1 MHLSLLPTAPPV
13 IHGSQGISRK
23 GEGIGRASH
32 YYSLTRI
39 KTKGQIRIQGETR
52 EVEGLSWMD
61 HEFGSNQLQDQ
72 QIGWDWFSF
81 QLPESLDLML
91 YQIRLQDGKIDP
103 HSSGTVVLPDRRI
116 RTLSPSD
123 FFIRVF
129 QFWKSPNSGAWYPS
143 GWEIF
148 LPAQGLFLRVLPWVA
163 DQELL
168 TTKSTRIT
176 YWEGAV
182 SVAGTWQGR
191 PIQGAGYVEM
201 TGYDRRFPPRI

>member
-1 MHLSLLPTAPPV
+1 LTPTAPPV

-39 KTKGQIRIQGETR
+39 KTRGQIRVQGETR
-52 EVEGLSWMD
+52 QVEGLSWMD
-61 HEFGSNQLQDQ
+61 HEFGSNQLQPYQ
-72 QIGWDWFSF
+72 TGWDWFSL
-81 QLPESLDLML
+81 QLDEPLELMI
-91 YQIRLQDGKIDP
+91 YQLRHRDGKIDP
-103 HSSGTVVLPDRRI
+103 YSSGTLVLPNRQAGS
-116 RTLSPSD
+116 LQLSD
-123 FFIRVF
+123 FSIRVF
-129 QFWKSPNSGAWYPS
+129 QYWQSPHSRARYPA
-143 GWEIF
+143 GWEIS

-168 TTKSTRIT
+168 TAASTRIT

-191 PIQGAGYVEM
+191 PVRGNGYVEM
-201 TGYDRRFPPRI
+201 TGYDRRFLPKI